1 MARGISES
9 DVHIAA
15 DALVAAGE
23 RPTVE
28 RIRAHLGTGSPN
40 TVTRWLETWWQGLG
54 ERLQAQERRLA
65 VREAPEAITVLAG
78 EWWAMALE
86 HARAVVLEAL
96 SADRAAFQA
105 EQDAVH
111 RAHQEFASEA
121 GALRDK
127 VEAAA
132 HAERLALTQATELQ
146 RLVKQLEGQFQEAS
160 RQRDTALAQVADA
173 DAVRKAADA
182 RLQELQ
188 ESSTIERENLR
199 QHIRMVEDRAHAEV
213 DRARQEAKE
222 LQARVAAM
230 VKAHAASEK
239 ALLQTAEQ
247 AKATADE
254 AGRSAGIERAR
265 ADVLEKQLAK
275 LQDLPAALEA
285 VMRGSDTQPKP
296 QKSSGNRTVRV
307 PRKHTKS
314 SVES

>member
-9 DVHIAA
+9 DVHNAA
-15 DALVAAGE
+15 DALVAVGE

-54 ERLQAQERRLA
+54 ERLGAQERRLA
-65 VREAPEAITVLAG
+65 VRDAPEAITVLAG
-78 EWWAMALE
+78 EWWAAALE
-86 HARAVVLEAL
+86 HARAGVLEAL

-105 EQDAVH
+105 EQDAARREH
-111 RAHQEFASEA
+111 EEFANEV

-127 VEAAA
+127 VEAAT
-132 HAERLALTQATELQ
+132 HAERLASAQATELQ

-160 RQRDTALAQVADA
+160 RQRDTALAQAADV

-199 QHIRMVEDRAHAEV
+199 QHIRMIEDRAHAEV
-213 DRARQEAKE
+213 DRARQETKE
-222 LQARVAAM
+222 LQARVKAM
-230 VKAHAASEK
+230 AREHAAIEK
-239 ALLQTAEQ
+239 ALLQTAEH
-247 AKATADE
+247 AKATAAE

-265 ADVLEKQLAK
+265 ADALETQLAK

-285 VMRGSDTQPKP
+285 VMRRSDIQPKQ
-296 QKSSGNRTVRV
+296 QKSSGNPTTRGS
-307 PRKHTKS
+307 RKHAKS
-314 SVES
+314 SVEN

>member
-9 DVHIAA
+9 DVHNAA
-15 DALVAAGE
+15 DALVVVGE

-65 VREAPEAITVLAG
+65 VRDAPEVITVLAG
-78 EWWAMALE
+78 EWWAAALE
-86 HARAVVLEAL
+86 HAQAGALEAL

-105 EQDAVH
+105 EQDAARRDH
-111 RAHQEFASEA
+111 DEFAIEVV
-121 GALRDK
+121 ALRDK
-127 VEAAA
+127 VAAA
-132 HAERLALTQATELQ
+132 THAELLASAQATELQ

-160 RQRDTALAQVADA
+160 RQRDTALAQAADV

-188 ESSTIERENLR
+188 ESSMIERENLR

-213 DRARQEAKE
+213 DRARQETKELHARVTAMAKE
-222 LQARVAAM
+222 
-230 VKAHAASEK
+230 HAAVEK
-239 ALLQTAEQ
+239 ALLQTAEH
-247 AKATADE
+247 AKATAAE

-265 ADVLEKQLAK
+265 ADALETQLAK

-285 VMRGSDTQPKP
+285 VMRRSDIQPKQ
-296 QKSSGNRTVRV
+296 QKPSGNRTARGS
-307 PRKHTKS
+307 RKHIKS